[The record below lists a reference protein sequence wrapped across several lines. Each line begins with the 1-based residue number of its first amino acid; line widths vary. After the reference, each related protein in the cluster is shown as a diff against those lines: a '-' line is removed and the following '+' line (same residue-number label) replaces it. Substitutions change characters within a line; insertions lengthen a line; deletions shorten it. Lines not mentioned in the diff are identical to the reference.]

1 MSNVSK
7 LKKKA
12 IDFEQKK
19 QFDRAVQAYIE
30 LLDTL
35 ANDIDDVDIPLYN
48 RVGDILIRQNNAAE
62 ALVYYERAV
71 DLYSE
76 RGFLNNAIALCNKI
90 LRQSPGRSVIYYKLG
105 KISATKGFKS
115 DAKRNFLEYADRME
129 KSGKRDEAFRALK
142 EFADLC
148 PDQDDVRLMLAEHLA
163 RDNRREEAIDQLQ
176 TLHAKF
182 ETEGR
187 SAEARATLDRMK
199 AIDPDVEPRP
209 SGAYQSVKS
218 NELVF
223 LDVDDVPS
231 PRVQQTPAESIPA
244 ARAPQP
250 EEEFDA
256 APEPAIDSPSTALD
270 GLTLTFMPDAAASL
284 ASPTELLDGLTTT
297 GDQTR
302 ITPGAVAPVEDLDT
316 GRVEP
321 TQVDVE
327 LPSLVD
333 IPAVPD
339 EDSSEWETA
348 RLEVESFADDTLS
361 GREFAELELE
371 PLDEPV
377 EERPHDLALP
387 SELPLMRFSGDEPRA
402 EPQGSESSGRG
413 PTEPEPID
421 LDAEITSPISRVPR
435 PPARIDDQAF
445 ELTEEEDEADDVGY
459 LNDAASALADET
471 EPTAKAPNE
480 PARAIV
486 EQPTSREE
494 PPAPEASTPVD
505 TAEPPLARQPGG
517 AHSLEWEDLAAAAA
531 THDVEPMELPAGP
544 TREVPEESVVEE
556 QPDIDPNF
564 LDLPPTF
571 GIEET
576 PPELSLSPLSPD
588 TLEAIP
594 EGDAQWSDAS
604 LDAEPLPNVES
615 FAPDEERTERRT
627 PPQALEAHA
636 LVDALRERAEASP
649 NDPRLRRRLAE
660 ALLETGDREQG
671 LRELDTAMQGVE
683 QEGDLDT
690 AREIATEILRLVP
703 ESVRHH
709 QKCVEYAVRSGDR
722 VSLIE
727 AYVSLADALFR
738 GGEHDKARA
747 VYGRVVELEPNEAR
761 ALAALDI
768 LVRSAIEN
776 ASSEAPPAAAPSE
789 ADDASDNADATFAN
803 LELEDLDAEVAAAFQ
818 SQVEN
823 GDEYDGGAA
832 RDGVFQTPAF
842 VSGGDFVDL
851 GAMLRGDQPSK
862 STRMVVG
869 DAKPTGDEQADFEDL
884 LRRFKQGVAAN
895 VEDEDFDSHYDLG
908 VAFKEMGLIDDAIA
922 QFQKALRSDTHRS
935 RAYEALGQCFVE
947 KGQYKV
953 AATLLAR
960 AVETTRVD
968 DRVLVG
974 SLYLLGYALEQLQRE
989 REALVYYHRV
999 FAVDVD
1005 FRDVASRIRSLESH
1019 APTK

>member
-12 IDFEQKK
+12 ADFELKK

-35 ANDIDDVDIPLYN
+35 ANEIDDIDIPLYN
-48 RVGDILIRQNNAAE
+48 RVGDILIRQNSAAE
-62 ALVYYERAV
+62 ALVYYEKAV

-163 RDNRREEAIDQLQ
+163 RDNRREEAIEQLQ
-176 TLHAKF
+176 TLHSKL
-182 ETEGR
+182 EIEGR

-199 AIDPDVEPRP
+199 AIDPGVEPRP

-231 PRVQQTPAESIPA
+231 PRAHKTPPQPVPTARAAQLEAAPPASPA
-244 ARAPQP
+244 AAVPP
-250 EEEFDA
+250 ES
-256 APEPAIDSPSTALD
+256 AIESPHTALD
-270 GLTLTFMPDAAASL
+270 GLTLTLVPDDAAA
-284 ASPTELLDGLTTT
+284 AAPPTELLDGFTPT
-297 GDQTR
+297 GAPSRT
-302 ITPGAVAPVEDLDT
+302 TPGAVVPIEDLDT
-316 GRVEP
+316 GRAEP
-321 TQVDVE
+321 AQIDVE
-327 LPSLVD
+327 FPSLVD
-333 IPAVPD
+333 IPAVPEVD
-339 EDSSEWETA
+339 AAELAAT
-348 RLEVESFADDTLS
+348 RLDVESFADETMS
-361 GREFAELELE
+361 GSEFAALDLE
-371 PLDEPV
+371 PLDEPI

-387 SELPLMRFSGDEPRA
+387 SELPFIRFSGEGQA
-402 EPQGSESSGRG
+402 VASKGSESIDRG
-413 PTEPEPID
+413 SMDSDPID
-421 LDAEITSPISRVPR
+421 LDAEIKSPFSRSLR
-435 PPARIDDQAF
+435 PPTRIDDQAF
-445 ELTEEEDEADDVGY
+445 ELTDEGT
-459 LNDAASALADET
+459 ET
-471 EPTAKAPNE
+471 PNE
-480 PARAIV
+480 SADV
-486 EQPTSREE
+486 EEVVHPQVPKL
-494 PPAPEASTPVD
+494 D
-505 TAEPPLARQPGG
+505 TATPPLDTSAVPLGKQPGG
-517 AHSLEWEDLAAAAA
+517 THSLEWEDLAAAAA
-531 THDVEPMELPAGP
+531 KHDVEPMELPAPPRSDKPSEPAAGDA
-544 TREVPEESVVEE
+544 
-556 QPDIDPNF
+556 DIDPNF

-571 GIEET
+571 GVEET
-576 PPELSLSPLSPD
+576 PPELSLSPLSPE
-588 TLEAIP
+588 TLEALP
-594 EGDAQWSDAS
+594 EDSGDQW
-604 LDAEPLPNVES
+604 LPVEPALELHNDQAHELS
-615 FAPDEERTERRT
+615 AAPERRT
-627 PPQALEAHA
+627 PPQAMKAHE
-636 LVDALRERAEASP
+636 LVDVLREQVNGKP
-649 NDPRLRRRLAE
+649 NDHGLRRRWAE

-683 QEGDLDT
+683 QEGDLET
-690 AREIATEILRLVP
+690 ARDIATEVLRLVP

-722 VSLIE
+722 LSLIE
-727 AYVSLADALFR
+727 AYVALADALFR

-747 VYGRVVELEPNEAR
+747 VYGRVVELEPNDTR
-761 ALAALDI
+761 ALAALDV
-768 LVRSAIEN
+768 LVRSAIEKTP
-776 ASSEAPPAAAPSE
+776 AEPPKTAAPSE
-789 ADDASDNADATFAN
+789 ADAASDDADVTFAE

-818 SQVEN
+818 SQDES
-823 GDEYDGGAA
+823 GDEDKGGAA
-832 RDGVFQTPAF
+832 RDAVFQTPAF

-862 STRMVVG
+862 STRMVV
-869 DAKPTGDEQADFEDL
+869 DAKPTGDEQADFEDM

-947 KGQYKV
+947 KGQHQV

-960 AVETTRVD
+960 AVDTTRVD

-974 SLYLLGYALEQLQRE
+974 SLYLLAYALEQLQRE

-1005 FRDVASRIRSLESH
+1005 FRDVASRIKSLESH
-1019 APTK
+1019 AALT

>member
-12 IDFEQKK
+12 ADFELKK
-19 QFDRAVQAYIE
+19 QFDRAVQVYIE

-35 ANDIDDVDIPLYN
+35 ANDIVDIDIPLYN

-176 TLHAKF
+176 TLHAKM

-223 LDVDDVPS
+223 LDVDDLPS
-231 PRVQQTPAESIPA
+231 PRGRKTPVPSVPA

-250 EEEFDA
+250 EEEPSDA
-256 APEPAIDSPSTALD
+256 PLEPTIDSAHTALD
-270 GLTLTFMPDAAASL
+270 GLTLTFMPDAAAAL
-284 ASPTELLDGLTTT
+284 APPTELLDGLTTN

-316 GRVEP
+316 GRAEP
-321 TQVDVE
+321 TQIDVE

-333 IPAVPD
+333 IPAVPE
-339 EDSSEWETA
+339 EDATEEGPQ
-348 RLEVESFADDTLS
+348 LEVESFADDTLS
-361 GREFAELELE
+361 GREFAELDLE
-371 PLDEPV
+371 PLDAPI

-387 SELPLMRFSGDEPRA
+387 SELPLIRFSGA
-402 EPQGSESSGRG
+402 EPPDESKGSKSTDRG
-413 PTEPEPID
+413 SKEPEPID
-421 LDAEITSPISRVPR
+421 LDAEIMSPFTRVAR

-445 ELTEEEDEADDVGY
+445 ELTDEDGEAHNSGY
-459 LNDAASALADET
+459 LNDAASALADEVET
-471 EPTAKAPNE
+471 SGDAPNE
-480 PARAIV
+480 SSRAGV
-486 EQPTSREE
+486 ENSAPPEVPTLET
-494 PPAPEASTPVD
+494 ATPLD
-505 TAEPPLARQPGG
+505 TSEPPLANQPGG
-517 AHSLEWEDLAAAAA
+517 GHSLEWEDLAAAAA
-531 THDVEPMELPAGP
+531 KHDVEPMELPTAP
-544 TREVPEESVVEE
+544 FSEATEEPAAEE

-594 EGDAQWSDAS
+594 EAEVQWSGVS
-604 LDAEPLPNVES
+604 LDDEPLPDVES
-615 FAPDEERTERRT
+615 LAPADERPERRT

-636 LVDALRERAEASP
+636 LVDALRQQVEASP
-649 NDPRLRRRLAE
+649 NDSRLRRRLAE
-660 ALLETGDREQG
+660 ALLETGDRDQG

-683 QEGDLDT
+683 QEGDLET
-690 AREIATEILRLVP
+690 ARDIAAEILRLVP

-709 QKCVEYAVRSGDR
+709 QKCVEYAVRAGDR

-727 AYVSLADALFR
+727 AYVALADALFR

-747 VYGRVVELEPNEAR
+747 VYGRVVELEPNDAR

-776 ASSEAPPAAAPSE
+776 ATAEPPQPAALSDAV
-789 ADDASDNADATFAN
+789 DASDNAEAAFAD

-818 SQVEN
+818 SQDEN

-869 DAKPTGDEQADFEDL
+869 DAKPTGDEQADFEDM

-895 VEDEDFDSHYDLG
+895 VEAEDFDSHYDLG

-935 RAYEALGQCFVE
+935 RGYEALGQCFVE
-947 KGQYKV
+947 KGQHQV

-1005 FRDVASRIRSLESH
+1005 FRDVASRIRALESH